1 MHSQHVCSIVSG
13 ASLTLFPSFQICLS
27 ELESAIRI
35 YEYLEKRIRPESHF
49 ELETELEI
57 DPGNNAIHSY
67 LQYKPTY
74 LTRYLF
80 IIIYQSRYL
89 FILTYLPSLPTQR
102 PIYLNL
108 PTQVPIYPSYL
119 PTQVGTYLYFL
130 PTQVGTYLS

>member
-57 DPGNNAIHSY
+57 DPGNNALHSY

-80 IIIYQSRYL
+80 IIIYQPRYQ
-89 FILTYLPSLPTQR
+89 FILTYLPRYQFILTYLPRDLFILTFLPRYLFILPT
-102 PIYLNL
+102 
-108 PTQVPIYPSYL
+108 YL
-119 PTQVGTYLYFL
+119 PR
-130 PTQVGTYLS
+130 